1 MSSYMNINIL
11 DIIYNE
17 EKLKKDSFQEERPCL
32 YIEDYYYEYENKK
45 EKEQEK
51 EPKRVITIEL

>member
-1 MSSYMNINIL
+1 MSAYMNINIL